1 MKVVN
6 WLTVAVIGIALTVW
20 VAGYSLV
27 WPALAIGVGA
37 GVVALGLLARWSGRK
52 YYAAAGTVYCL
63 GLAGVIYATTFL
75 PAGYAES
82 PFAALVSLGGASALI
97 VGAQTAGRYLVV
109 RLFGETAGK
118 EYATAIYDAIAAVLG
133 LLGMVWTVMTAYE
146 KAIRYG
152 GISIGGT
159 LGFVL
164 NLLGVELPIPWII
177 QNGVDAS
184 ILLFVGCILIGFHS
198 LESLHTTW
206 HATKQ
211 TAKGGVGAG
220 RTAGSKAVSAAQS
233 VRDSSSDDS

>member
-1 MKVVN
+1 MKVLN
-6 WLTVAVIGIALTVW
+6 WVTVAAVGIAITIWL
-20 VAGYSLV
+20 AGYSIV
-27 WPALAIGVGA
+27 WPALAIGAGA
-37 GVVALGLLARWSGRK
+37 GVVALGLLIRRSGRK
-52 YYAAAGTVYCL
+52 YYAAAGTAYCL
-63 GLAGVIYATTFL
+63 GLAGLIYASALL

-97 VGAQTAGRYLVV
+97 VGAQAAGRQLVIGV
-109 RLFGETAGK
+109 FGGTAGK
-118 EYATAIYDAIAAVLG
+118 KYATAIYDAIAAVLG

-152 GISIGGT
+152 GISVGGT

-164 NLLGVELPIPWII
+164 NLLGIELPIPWII

-184 ILLFVGCILIGFHS
+184 ILLFVGCVLIGFHT

-211 TAKGGVGAG
+211 TAKAGVGAG
-220 RTAGSKAVSAAQS
+220 RTAGSKAMSTAQGA
-233 VRDSSSDDS
+233 RDPSTDE